1 MSTAANVYRGL
12 AERAINQPALEAAAL
27 VVQQLKD
34 HAALESESEATMVA
48 GMAVQLHDA
57 RLELERER
65 KKILD
70 PLNEARQAIFDST
83 KPRLDLFDQGERLA
97 KQLVGD
103 WNRKKEAAHREQLA
117 AEQARQVVEPDG
129 PPEAV
134 VHSLPPSTIT
144 RSMGRTMHE
153 ATVWKVVIVDKAQ
166 AIMARADLFDLR
178 EKDAMQLLKAG
189 VVIPGLKLEA
199 EKTQVIR

>member
-12 AERAINQPALEAAAL
+12 AERAVSLPAVEAAAL
-27 VVQQLKD
+27 VVQQLKN

-57 RLELERER
+57 RLDLERER

-70 PLNEARQAIFDST
+70 PLNEARQAIFDAT

-103 WNRKKEAAHREQLA
+103 WNRKKEAAHR
-117 AEQARQVVEPDG
+117 AEQAAQQESQAEDG
-129 PPEAV
+129 PPVAV
-134 VHSLPPSTIT
+134 VHNLPPPTTT
-144 RSMGRTMHE
+144 RVMGRTMHE
-153 ATVWKVVIVDKAQ
+153 TTTWKVVIEDKAQ

-178 EKDAMQLLKAG
+178 ESDAVQLLKAG
-189 VVIPGLKLEA
+189 IVVPGLRLEA
-199 EKTQVIR
+199 VKTQVIR